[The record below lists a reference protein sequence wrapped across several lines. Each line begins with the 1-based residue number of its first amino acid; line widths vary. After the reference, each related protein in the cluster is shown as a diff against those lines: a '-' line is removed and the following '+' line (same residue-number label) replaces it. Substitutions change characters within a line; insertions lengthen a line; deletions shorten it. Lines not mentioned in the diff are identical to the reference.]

1 MEKNSVSSLLTPLD
15 NLFTTEQEREEKTM
29 STADHLKELDI
40 NKGIA
45 QWKVTPGAVLLDVR
59 TEEEFSDGRVPGS
72 RNVPLPT
79 IPTIEGIITDK
90 DTPVFV
96 YCLSG
101 GRSNRAAAFMKKIGY
116 TNVTN
121 IGGIKDYT
129 GELEM

>member
-1 MEKNSVSSLLTPLD
+1 
-15 NLFTTEQEREEKTM
+15 M
-29 STADHLKELDI
+29 STADNLKELDI
-40 NKGIA
+40 NKGLE
-45 QWKVTPGAVLLDVR
+45 QWKGTPGAVLLDVR